1 MIRTRSGLTVQPLRR
16 SARNKEDKPKAKTAD
31 YETEEEVETDEVD
44 EGDEE
49 ELNEQHLEPTPIV
62 RPVFSRVS
70 SNGPELLARKP
81 SRSTQ
86 TSPSPQRTGAAVDLR
101 RRSPAPAKLASG
113 YSKTLPSKG
122 FLPAIDET
130 PKVKV
135 GAMPGPAPPASAS
148 SKRWILILL
157 VLMVACAVPF
167 LVYGTH
173 LTEAFFQ
180 TTCSWQPDIEEA
192 LARESDH
199 GLLSSQPPL
208 TRKQLF
214 ELPLHAEK
222 TAPKRPICIVSAS
235 LDPNGQAGRHL
246 AMGLAPKLF
255 TSSSRL
261 FEISSSSYSDWAP
274 DEMDRDLTRRI
285 DRHFLHCGK
294 GMLMI
299 KDFDT
304 LPDPHRLLWRLCDD
318 DHPLFPEAVILLA
331 ASPQLL
337 ERSGIAIASSRAEA
351 SVQADAD
358 LASDSGYR
366 ALGQRLR
373 VALAD
378 KWRSNYNE
386 RAFDPLWSRIANLVI
401 FFR

>member
-16 SARNKEDKPKAKTAD
+16 PAKLKESKPKAAQ
-31 YETEEEVETDEVD
+31 YESEEGEETDEVD
-44 EGDEE
+44 EGEEEEE
-49 ELNEQHLEPTPIV
+49 ELNEKHVEPTSVV
-62 RPVFSRVS
+62 RPVFTRA

-81 SRSTQ
+81 SRATQ
-86 TSPSPQRTGAAVDLR
+86 TSPSPQRTGTGVDLR
-101 RRSPAPAKLASG
+101 RRSPAPAKLPSV
-113 YSKTLPSKG
+113 YSKTLPAKGG
-122 FLPAIDET
+122 FLPSIEET
-130 PKVKV
+130 PEARAKV
-135 GAMPGPAPPASAS
+135 MPGPAPPNSAPRT
-148 SKRWILILL
+148 KRGLL
-157 VLMVACAVPF
+157 VLLVILVVAVAVVA
-167 LVYGTH
+167 VYGTH
-173 LTEAFFQ
+173 LTDTLFQ
-180 TTCSWQPDIEEA
+180 TSCSWQPDIEEA

-199 GLLSSQPPL
+199 GLLSTQPPL
-208 TRKQLF
+208 TRQQLF

-261 FEISSSSYSDWAP
+261 FEVASSSYSDWAS

-294 GMLMI
+294 GMLLI

-331 ASPQLL
+331 TSPQLL
-337 ERSGIAIASSRAEA
+337 EKSGIGK
-351 SVQADAD
+351 ADAA
-358 LASDSGYR
+358 LATDSGYR
-366 ALGQRLR
+366 ALGQQLR

-378 KWRSNYNE
+378 KWRSNYKE
-386 RAFDPLWSRIANLVI
+386 RAFDPLWSRIANLVV

>member
-16 SARNKEDKPKAKTAD
+16 PAKSKEVKPKVTH
-31 YETEEEVETDEVD
+31 YESEEGDETDEVD

-49 ELNEQHLEPTPIV
+49 EELNEQHVEPTPLV
-62 RPVFSRVS
+62 RPTFIRA

-81 SRSTQ
+81 SRATQ
-86 TSPSPQRTGAAVDLR
+86 TSPSPQRTGTGVDLR
-101 RRSPAPAKLASG
+101 RRSPAPAKLGSAC
-113 YSKTLPSKG
+113 SKTLPTKG
-122 FLPAIDET
+122 GLLPSIDEA
-130 PKVKV
+130 PEARARLMAGPEPPSSSV
-135 GAMPGPAPPASAS
+135 GT
-148 SKRWILILL
+148 KRWMLIVL
-157 VLMVACAVPF
+157 VMVVAAVAIAA
-167 LVYGTH
+167 VYGTH
-173 LTEAFFQ
+173 ITDALFQ

-192 LARESDH
+192 LARECDH
-199 GLLSSQPPL
+199 GLLSTQPPL

-222 TAPKRPICIVSAS
+222 AAPKRPICIVSAS

-255 TSSSRL
+255 PSSSRL
-261 FEISSSSYSDWAP
+261 FEVASSSYSDWAP

-294 GMLMI
+294 GMLLI

-331 ASPQLL
+331 TSPQLL
-337 ERSGIAIASSRAEA
+337 EKSGIAR
-351 SVQADAD
+351 ADAQ

-366 ALGQRLR
+366 ALGQQLR

-378 KWRSNYNE
+378 KWRSNYKE
-386 RAFDPLWSRIANLVI
+386 RAFDPLWSRIANLVV